1 MPRKNLSLVTDASQ
15 ATGANQMAWRPT
27 EGSLNSVY
35 AAIDDASTSATI
47 EVYVANASTGPGVL
61 IATMSLTTS
70 KRADGFSLPK
80 EDSGWFFVG
89 AKIIQVTGAIKTVS
103 ACVGE

>member
-1 MPRKNLSLVTDASQ
+1 MPRKNLSLVTDVNQVTAS
-15 ATGANQMAWRPT
+15 GQMAWHAT
-27 EGSLNSVY
+27 GGHLNSVY
-35 AAIDDASTSATI
+35 AAIEDSATSATV
-47 EVYVANASTGPGVL
+47 EVYVSNASYGGGVL
-61 IATMSLTTS
+61 IATMDLTTS

-89 AKIIQVTGAIKTVS
+89 VKVTAVTGVVKTVS